1 MALFTTAAFAQQSEP
16 PVRITLKPSG
26 LVHGMLSVP
35 VTVSPETARIVMTI
49 NGAPFAEQKGRS
61 VVFNVRV
68 GKFLRRLRIHVTG
81 YDASGV
87 ITGEDE
93 VVINDPQPP
102 FRVKLVARDIAPE
115 DKSSQLSA
123 IVTTPPGMSVSGVD
137 FFYGETNVGTDV
149 TPPYQVNFDPSTVT
163 PASYVRVAAR
173 GGNGSEANDV
183 YFFGAS
189 ARESVDVI
197 LQRVP
202 VSIVGRHDVA
212 LSPQNLVVTDNGQP
226 LRIEAVQRA
235 DDQPLKII
243 LLMDASESM
252 LEELPLLKQAA
263 KEFARKVLRPGDQLA
278 VVGFHQRTFWL
289 TPFTSD
295 LKQIDSAVD
304 RLKTKGQTHLYDAAI
319 EMLYELQ
326 KEEGRKALIVLTDG
340 ANQGGNFELDHLVH
354 YAKYSGIP
362 LYPVIKNTMLSR
374 LKKVGVGFVHLRRI
388 MNVARDTGA
397 TYFIIERNSELPKVY
412 GAIADELRKQYVL
425 MFYPERVEA
434 DQWHALAVT
443 STTGAQLR
451 APKGYF
457 P

>member
-1 MALFTTAAFAQQSEP
+1 MIRTRRIIAMLGFIALVSTAAIAQQGEP
-16 PVRITLKPSG
+16 PVRITLKPTG

-35 VTVSPETARIVMTI
+35 VTVSPETTRIVMTI

-81 YDASGV
+81 YDANGIV
-87 ITGEDE
+87 TGEDE

-102 FRVKLVARDIAPE
+102 FRVKLVARDVAPE
-115 DKSSQLSA
+115 DKSSQVSA
-123 IVTTPPGMSVSGVD
+123 IVTTPPGISVSGVD
-137 FFYGETNVGTDV
+137 FFYGETKVGTDS
-149 TPPYQVNFDPSTVT
+149 TQPYQVAFDPSTVT

-173 GGNGSEANDV
+173 ASNGDEANDV

-212 LSPQNLVVTDNGQP
+212 LSAQNLIVSDNGQP

-235 DDQPLKII
+235 DDQPLKVI

-304 RLKTKGQTHLYDAAI
+304 RLKTMGQTHLYDASI

-340 ANQGGNFELDHLVH
+340 EGGAPRPPRERSEHDDL
-354 YAKYSGIP
+354 
-362 LYPVIKNTMLSR
+362 
-374 LKKVGVGFVHLRRI
+374 
-388 MNVARDTGA
+388 ARGRCSDA
-397 TYFIIERNSELPKVY
+397 S
-412 GAIADELRKQYVL
+412 
-425 MFYPERVEA
+425 
-434 DQWHALAVT
+434 
-443 STTGAQLR
+443 
-451 APKGYF
+451 
-457 P
+457 